1 MIDFTAIIIGLFASI
16 PIILMAISMFKG
28 LNKYK

>member
-16 PIILMAISMFKG
+16 PIILIVISMFKG
-28 LNKYK
+28 LK